1 MGAVETMTD
10 ASAEPKP
17 FRSKSGRRAF
27 WESVIRVVLLLCV
40 SVSVLTTVG
49 VVLILCTNASYF
61 FSPKKIV
68 SSDTAT
74 IFKIKDDLDDG
85 RIVTEEASGK
95 RHVFNINRLNRESQR
110 TEIKVAVGQQVAKGD
125 VLAIE
130 PGVTF
135 TEFFTAR
142 DWKPLFSIPYFGILP
157 LLCGTTLVALGA
169 GLFAI
174 PLGLGT
180 AIYLSEYASPLVRVT
195 VKPMLELLAGIPS
208 VVYGYVAVV
217 VISPIIKNVF
227 QLNDIFSALSASIVV
242 AIMILPMIVS
252 LSEDVL
258 RAVPKSLREAAY
270 ALGANKY
277 DVTARVV
284 VPAAF
289 SGIMASF
296 LIAIS
301 RAIGETMAVALA
313 AGHQPK
319 LTLNPLESVQT
330 MTSFIATTSQGD
342 TPVGTLSYHTVFAVG
357 LTLFVFTMCMNLI
370 AQFILVRTREKYE

>member
-1 MGAVETMTD
+1 M
-10 ASAEPKP
+10 
-17 FRSKSGRRAF
+17 
-27 WESVIRVVLLLCV
+27 
-40 SVSVLTTVG
+40 VSVLTTVG
-49 VVLILCTNASYF
+49 VVLILCTNASLF
-61 FSPKKIV
+61 FSPKYIV
-68 SSDTAT
+68 SNDPAT
-74 IFKIKDDLDDG
+74 IVKIKDDLQAG
-85 RIVTEEASGK
+85 RIVTEEANGK
-95 RHVFNINRLNRESQR
+95 RHIFGIHRLHRETQR
-110 TEIKVAVGQQVAKGD
+110 TEIKVNVGEQVARGD

-130 PGVTF
+130 PGVTV
-135 TEFFTAR
+135 TEFLTAR
-142 DWKPLFSIPYFGILP
+142 DWKPLFNPAYFGILP

-180 AIYLSEYASPLVRVT
+180 AIYLSEYATPWVRVV

-208 VVYGYVAVV
+208 VVYGYIAVI
-217 VISPIIKNVF
+217 VISPVIKNVF
-227 QLNDIFSALSASIVV
+227 QLNGIYTALSGCIVV
-242 AIMILPMIVS
+242 GIMILPMIVS

-270 ALGANKY
+270 ALGASKY
-277 DVTARVV
+277 DVTAKVV

-289 SGIMASF
+289 SGILASF

-313 AGHQPK
+313 CGVQPK
-319 LTLNPLESVQT
+319 LTLNPLEAVQT

-342 TPVGTLSYHTVFAVG
+342 TPVGTLSYHTLFAVG
-357 LTLFVFTMCMNLI
+357 LTLFVFTMAMNLI